1 MEVALIV
8 IGCFAVGLWFVKGF
22 LNSRDKRRDAELQAY
37 YDALSQNNEA
47 DAELSDPEHVKRLHD
62 HFND

>member
-1 MEVALIV
+1 MKDVFIVLGVVAI
-8 IGCFAVGLWFVKGF
+8 GLWFIKGF

>member
-1 MEVALIV
+1 MDVALIV
-8 IGCFAVGLWFVKGF
+8 LGIVGFGFWFIKGF
-22 LNSRDKRRDAELQAY
+22 LNARDKRRDAELQAY
-37 YDALSQNNEA
+37 YDALSDNQEA